1 MVLSGKA
8 YRGGLWL
15 VADIVVADEYPVVRI
30 GLREVFAVTRD
41 FRVVA
46 EAGDSAQLLQALERT
61 RCDLLVLDPALPE
74 LPVVEVIARVRRH
87 SPRPRVLVFGVNP
100 EQEFAVPV
108 VAMGASGYLH
118 KRSSAERILLA
129 VRSVLGGDTY
139 LGPVAARRLVAG
151 DAGGEAAAPHHM
163 LSRREMGVLL
173 MLGAGRPVKRIAAEL
188 DLSPKTVSTYRSR
201 LLQKLGLAS
210 NADLTRYVLERGLI

>member
-1 MVLSGKA
+1 M
-8 YRGGLWL
+8 
-15 VADIVVADEYPVVRI
+15 ADIVLSDEYPVVRI
-30 GLREVFAVTRD
+30 GLRQVFAVTRD

-46 EAGDSAQLLQALERT
+46 EAGGSAELLQALDRAA
-61 RCDLLVLDPALPE
+61 CDLLVLDPALPD
-74 LPVVEVIARVRRH
+74 LPVVELIARVRRYT
-87 SPRPRVLVFGVNP
+87 PRPRVLVFGVKP
-100 EQEFAVPV
+100 EDAFAVPV
-108 VAMGASGYLH
+108 IAMGASGYLH
-118 KRSSAERILLA
+118 KHSPPERILLA
-129 VRSVLGGDTY
+129 VRAVLGGDTY

-151 DAGGEAAAPHHM
+151 DTAAPHHG

>member
-1 MVLSGKA
+1 MAEIVL
-8 YRGGLWL
+8 
-15 VADIVVADEYPVVRI
+15 ADEYPVVRI
-30 GLREVFAVTRD
+30 GLRQVFAVTRD

-46 EAGDSAQLLQALERT
+46 EAGESAELLQALDRAS
-61 RCDLLVLDPALPE
+61 CDLLVLDPALPD
-74 LPVVEVIARVRRH
+74 LPVVELIARVRRYT
-87 SPRPRVLVFGVNP
+87 PRPRVLVFGVKP
-100 EQEFAVPV
+100 EEAFAVPV
-108 VAMGASGYLH
+108 IAMGASGYLH
-118 KRSSAERILLA
+118 KHSPPERILLA
-129 VRSVLGGDTY
+129 VRAVLGGDTY

-151 DAGGEAAAPHHM
+151 DAGRDGAAPHHG